1 MAGANEEAAG
11 LLREHAEPIPIT
23 GGDSFRARNCPRAA
37 SSVAGHADD
46 VTAEAAAAVRKITG
60 TGKSIA
66 GKIIAHPLTRRTGR
80 RPSAGAGPGNC
91 PVPARRPGRCWGSA
105 PSRSGWTRPA
115 STSARPGTPA

>member
-1 MAGANEEAAG
+1 MWRRLRARECPRLPPAGGRHTARAGSADRAKAQNEAMAGANEEAAG

-80 RPSAGAGPGNC
+80 RPSAGAGP
-91 PVPARRPGRCWGSA
+91 
-105 PSRSGWTRPA
+105 
-115 STSARPGTPA
+115 